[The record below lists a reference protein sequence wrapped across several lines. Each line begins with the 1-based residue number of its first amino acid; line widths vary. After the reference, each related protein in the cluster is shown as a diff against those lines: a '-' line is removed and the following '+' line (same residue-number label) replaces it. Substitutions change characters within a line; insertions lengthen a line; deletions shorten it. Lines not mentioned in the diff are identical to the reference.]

1 MPPLRRMFGLLLQ
14 LLIATPYVLACPLA
28 IFPSALNSSYLEASL
43 MERSMDPILP
53 KLRARKTPPP
63 MVEVSFQVW
72 NNNDMN
78 ENAPKINPDKEK
90 FHDPAPNS
98 VYVPY
103 VPAEIKL
110 ALQTLL
116 KTFLR
121 SSSELELEY
130 KNDFPYDLKSLP
142 KGGSNM
148 LVNIRGDLFHVQ
160 INEHWIAGL
169 YDAEYSEDFV
179 SSLVVYPAYF
189 IVDGV
194 RRGAP
199 EGRTPHVPDGVKQLV
214 EDVIPEEYKKNP
226 DANPGSHGIFLS
238 EFSPFKRA
246 YLDFKND
253 FLEGGDETTF
263 SFVFKSL
270 RGTVSAEVING
281 FRWRDKES
289 IPSQNIQQGKKRV
302 REGSQSPKRPLA
314 AKKTKV
320 EESNVIPNPV
330 HRPKPLIEGH

>member
-1 MPPLRRMFGLLLQ
+1 MKTRLLL
-14 LLIATPYVLACPLA
+14 LFGIAVTPYALACPL
-28 IFPSALNSSYLEASL
+28 IMFPSALNSSYSEASL
-43 MERSMDPILP
+43 MERSMDATLLP
-53 KLRARKTPPP
+53 KLRARTSPPP
-63 MVEVSFQVW
+63 TVKVSFQDW
-72 NNNDMN
+72 DQ
-78 ENAPKINPDKEK
+78 ESGDTKDASKINPDKEK

-253 FLEGGDETTF
+253 FPEGGDETTF

-270 RGTVSAEVING
+270 RGT
-281 FRWRDKES
+281 
-289 IPSQNIQQGKKRV
+289 SQNIQQGKKRV

-314 AKKTKV
+314 AKKTKL
-320 EESNVIPNPV
+320 ESSNVIPDPV
-330 HRPKPLIEGH
+330 HRPKPLVEGH